1 MTEGGHEDGRPE
13 LSAEATGQEPARLSF
28 AEKLEH
34 LFATVHPRGRRP
46 YSMDEVAA
54 GIAEQGGEPV
64 SASYLWM
71 LRRGQRDNPT
81 IKAVEAIAKFFGVPT
96 AYFFDDQVTGEMD
109 KQLELLA
116 KLRDAGLESFGL
128 RSSELSPEGRAAIGK
143 IIDTASKAVAEI
155 VEAVAEADRSSDD
168 APHSRKPPK

>member
-1 MTEGGHEDGRPE
+1 MTEGGHEGGRPE
-13 LSAEATGQEPARLSF
+13 LSTEATAEGPARLSF

-34 LFATVHPRGRRP
+34 LYATVHPRGRRP
-46 YSMDEVAA
+46 YSMDEVAV

-116 KLRDAGLESFGL
+116 KLATPAWRASGCGRRSFRPRAGRQSA
-128 RSSELSPEGRAAIGK
+128 RSSTRQARRWR
-143 IIDTASKAVAEI
+143 
-155 VEAVAEADRSSDD
+155 RSSK
-168 APHSRKPPK
+168 R

>member
-1 MTEGGHEDGRPE
+1 MTEEGRGP
-13 LSAEATGQEPARLSF
+13 SF

-34 LFATVHPRGRRP
+34 LFATVYPRGRRP

-71 LRRGQRDNPT
+71 LRKGQRDNPT
-81 IKAVEAIAKFFGVPT
+81 IKAVEAIARFFGVPT
-96 AYFFDDQVTGEMD
+96 AYFFDEQVTSRVD

-128 RSSELSPEGRAAIGK
+128 RSAELSPEGQAAIEK
-143 IIDTASKAVAEI
+143 IIDLASKAVAGI
-155 VEAVAEADRSSDD
+155 VDAVAEADRSSEEG
-168 APHSRKPPK
+168 PKTG